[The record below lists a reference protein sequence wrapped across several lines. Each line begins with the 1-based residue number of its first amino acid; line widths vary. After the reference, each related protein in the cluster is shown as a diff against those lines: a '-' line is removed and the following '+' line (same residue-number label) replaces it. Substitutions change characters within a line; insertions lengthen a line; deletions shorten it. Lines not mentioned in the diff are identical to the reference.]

1 MQRQKYEINVYN
13 IVQCSQERY
22 MNAGGC
28 KLQIAGHICFTI
40 AGTTQPLL
48 TANIWPKKMF
58 KS

>member
-1 MQRQKYEINVYN
+1 
-13 IVQCSQERY
+13 

-48 TANIWPKKMF
+48 TANIWPKKIMF